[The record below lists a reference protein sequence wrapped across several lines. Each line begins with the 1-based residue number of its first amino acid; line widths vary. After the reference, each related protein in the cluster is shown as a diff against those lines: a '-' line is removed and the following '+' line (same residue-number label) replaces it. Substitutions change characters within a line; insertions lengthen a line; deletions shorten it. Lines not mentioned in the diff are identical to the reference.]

1 MSRAPLADRASA
13 PPGRGAAAGCGE
25 APNAPLVDSAA
36 PLVDSAAPLAG
47 SATLPAISTAPL
59 VDSAAALIDSAD
71 VPSGHRNTDARGKV
85 SHAPSA
91 SPAEKGGLAAAG
103 PAWSAGDSA
112 KMYRI
117 ARWGPPYFSIDAGG
131 RVSVRT
137 APGASG
143 FIDLPAIIKEARCRR
158 IESPLMI
165 RFPEILRSQVERL
178 HGAFADAIA
187 RTGYANRHLGLFPI
201 KVNPLRH
208 VVAEIQDAG
217 RVYGMGLECGSRAE
231 LAAALPQLRDD
242 RHLLVCNGVKDESM
256 LALAMDAQRLG
267 RQVIPV
273 VQSPEE
279 FLALRTIAAR
289 RGDDP
294 TLGVRIGLSNGTPDR
309 PDRYSVPDA
318 KFGLSPADLL
328 ELLAQYPD
336 ALPRLGLLH
345 FHVGSQV
352 TDLARLRSAA
362 AEAAQVYASLIQR
375 GAGLRYLDVGGGLG
389 VEYGDAPGSPAGLGY
404 SLADY
409 SRAIVAAVNE
419 VCRSR
424 SVPHPVLICESG
436 RAVTAHHAVLIVP
449 VLSVRE
455 RRGLTGDSEVLPRT
469 GDATAWL
476 IGRALHGP
484 APVDAGDA
492 STLLSGAHDAYRN
505 VGASFAEGRVEM
517 EEFAVAERA
526 FLTVARRIVEL
537 LGRAGLPVPAQFGP
551 LLRSLADR
559 VLCDFSVF
567 QSLPDHWGSGQTY
580 PVMPIDRLN
589 ERPTRHGILVDL
601 TCDADGRIDRYV
613 SSGPD
618 ASVLPMH
625 APRPGVRTE
634 LGFFLMGAYED
645 VLGAPHNLL
654 GRVPEVHVRTG
665 GCEARGFRID
675 NIVPATSVAGLLT
688 QMGYREDE
696 LRMAM
701 RDFVA
706 SKTTMDELSTEVGYG
721 LIDRYAKCLGQGT
734 YYEAE
739 CQGQG
744 TGYEAGCLR
753 RGIYETDGVAGP
765 KS

>member
-1 MSRAPLADRASA
+1 MSHALTTEVVRTGAPTVPDSTWSA
-13 PPGRGAAAGCGE
+13 EDSGELYRVTRWGA
-25 APNAPLVDSAA
+25 PYFFVN
-36 PLVDSAAPLAG
+36 
-47 SATLPAISTAPL
+47 
-59 VDSAAALIDSAD
+59 
-71 VPSGHRNTDARGKV
+71 ARGRVTV
-85 SHAPSA
+85 S
-91 SPAEKGGLAAAG
+91 
-103 PAWSAGDSA
+103 
-112 KMYRI
+112 
-117 ARWGPPYFSIDAGG
+117 
-131 RVSVRT
+131 T

-143 FIDLPAIIKEARCRR
+143 SIDLPAIVEEARSRR
-158 IESPLMI
+158 VESPLMI
-165 RFPEILRSQVERL
+165 RFPEILRSQVARL
-178 HGAFADAIA
+178 HGAFGDAI
-187 RTGYANRHLGLFPI
+187 RKTGYGNRHMGLYPI

-217 RVYGMGLECGSRAE
+217 RAYGMGLECGSRAE

-267 RQVIPV
+267 RRVIPV

-279 FLALRTIAAR
+279 FSALRTIADR

-294 TLGVRIGLSNGTPDR
+294 TLGVRIRLSNGTPDHWN
-309 PDRYSVPDA
+309 RYAVPDA

-352 TDLARLRSAA
+352 TDLTRLQHAA

-409 SRAIVAAVNE
+409 AHAIVAAVNE

-455 RRGLTGDSEVLPRT
+455 RRGLTGDTEIPLQA

-476 IGRALHGP
+476 MRRALHGP
-484 APVDAGDA
+484 VPVDAGEA
-492 STLLSGAHDAYRN
+492 SALLSRAHHAYGK
-505 VGASFAEGRVEM
+505 VGASFAEGRVAM

-526 FLTVARRIVEL
+526 FMTVARRIVEFQ
-537 LGRAGLPVPAQFGP
+537 GRAGLPLPAQIGP
-551 LLRSLADR
+551 LVRSLADR

-567 QSLPDHWGSGQTY
+567 QSLPDHWASGQAF

-589 ERPTRHGILVDL
+589 ERPTRRGILVDL
-601 TCDADGRIDRYV
+601 TCDADGRIDRYI
-613 SSGPD
+613 SSDPD
-618 ASVLPMH
+618 ASVLPVH

-654 GRVPEVHVRTG
+654 GRVPEVHVRTDE
-665 GCEARGFRID
+665 CAAQGFRID
-675 NIVPATSVAGLLT
+675 NIVPATTVADQLT
-688 QMGYREDE
+688 QMGYREEE
-696 LRMAM
+696 LRTAM
-701 RDFVA
+701 GDIVA
-706 SKTTMDELSTEVGYG
+706 SKTATDELSAEAGYG
-721 LIDRYAKCLGQGT
+721 LIDRYVKCLEQGT
-734 YYEAE
+734 YFE
-739 CQGQG
+739 
-744 TGYEAGCLR
+744 TG
-753 RGIYETDGVAGP
+753 DVAGP